1 LFQLIS
7 FHVKDEPL
15 HFQYDEKDPNSVFSW
30 LSRWTGAKPWKPISQ
45 PKKTDSDAKPV
56 TRKSSYAMETE
67 SGKLKRNTRKN
78 PVNTNV
84 ESSQT
89 GAGVNSTRNP
99 KKFSAPSSES
109 AQESSPLTE
118 LEKVKRNLRK
128 VTSSVQDSSAEIEAE
143 RTSIS
148 VPGSSNS
155 DLSNGHLIE
164 KTKRYSTGAS
174 NGTLPEIK
182 AKKDNFIP
190 TDLQIKKERETTEII
205 QNEKKPE
212 IEEQIDN
219 ITEAIAPVEE
229 KPLEEVTVSNEEMPF
244 SNENYKTTKR
254 RSSLSTKPEY
264 TENNNILVQNNSP
277 SVPSYMAMTKSA
289 KTKLRGQA
297 SPRFESDQGSGE
309 KNVSTR
315 RHSLPTSTNNGKLS
329 SHSPRTQRPVNAK
342 GGSKHDKSMHSSRDG
357 IGKYSSPFFFWLFP
371 LLMYHSP

>member
-1 LFQLIS
+1 
-7 FHVKDEPL
+7 
-15 HFQYDEKDPNSVFSW
+15 
-30 LSRWTGAKPWKPISQ
+30 
-45 PKKTDSDAKPV
+45 
-56 TRKSSYAMETE
+56 METE

-78 PVNTNV
+78 PVNANV

-89 GAGVNSTRNP
+89 GMCVNSTRNP

-128 VTSSVQDSSAEIEAE
+128 VTSSVQESSAEIEVE

-148 VPGSSNS
+148 LPGSNNS

-164 KTKRYSTGAS
+164 KTKRYSTGAAT
-174 NGTLPEIK
+174 GTLPEIK
-182 AKKDNFIP
+182 PKKDNFIP
-190 TDLQIKKERETTEII
+190 TNMQTKKERETTEII
-205 QNEKKPE
+205 QNEKKSE
-212 IEEQIDN
+212 IEEQIGN
-219 ITEAIAPVEE
+219 IAEAVDPPVEE
-229 KPLEEVTVSNEEMPF
+229 KPLEEVTVSNEETPV

-254 RSSLSTKPEY
+254 RFSLSTKSEY

-277 SVPSYMAMTKSA
+277 SVPSYMAMTESA

-297 SPRFESDQGSGE
+297 SPRSGSDQGSGE
-309 KNVSTR
+309 KNVSAR

-329 SHSPRTQRPVNAK
+329 SHSPRTQRPIHAK

-357 IGKYSSPFFFWLFP
+357 TGKYSSSFFFWLFP
-371 LLMYHSP
+371 LLGYHMHDACTVLKYNYISWCHGVINFMFWVYCTEKKG